1 MKKETRGTVT
11 IYESLVSKKS
21 LEEVMLDILKSYS
34 LGKKIKVSVSA

>member
-11 IYESLVSKKS
+11 IYESLVSKKL